1 MLEGIKTDIEK
12 LIALYEAERS
22 ERERLQAELVRC
34 GAENESCRKRI
45 EDCEANMHIFA
56 FNRSHSAACEGAY
69 CASVLHREQNRHIF
83 KHSLKGLQKHKH
95 FRVPHRA
102 FKGRIARSAVA

>member
-45 EDCEANMHIFA
+45 EDLEQQVNNLHLSEAFGVA
-56 FNRSHSAACEGAY
+56 GDGSAAKEKIEKLIKEIDKC
-69 CASVLHREQNRHIF
+69 I
-83 KHSLKGLQKHKH
+83 SLLEN
-95 FRVPHRA
+95 
-102 FKGRIARSAVA
+102 

>member
-45 EDCEANMHIFA
+45 EDLEQQVN
-56 FNRSHSAACEGAY
+56 N
-69 CASVLHREQNRHIF
+69 LHRSGRRQ
-83 KHSLKGLQKHKH
+83 
-95 FRVPHRA
+95 FRRQG
-102 FKGRIARSAVA
+102 KDRETYQGD

>member
-45 EDCEANMHIFA
+45 EDLGQQVNNLHLSEAFGVGGD
-56 FNRSHSAACEGAY
+56 SSAAKEKIERLIKEIDKC
-69 CASVLHREQNRHIF
+69 
-83 KHSLKGLQKHKH
+83 
-95 FRVPHRA
+95 
-102 FKGRIARSAVA
+102 IALLEN

>member
-45 EDCEANMHIFA
+45 EDLEQQVNNLHLAEAFGVDGD
-56 FNRSHSAACEGAY
+56 SSAAKEKIERLIKEIDKC
-69 CASVLHREQNRHIF
+69 
-83 KHSLKGLQKHKH
+83 
-95 FRVPHRA
+95 
-102 FKGRIARSAVA
+102 IALLEN

>member
-45 EDCEANMHIFA
+45 EDLEQQVNNLHLSEAFVVGGD
-56 FNRSHSAACEGAY
+56 SSAAKEKIERLIKEIDKC
-69 CASVLHREQNRHIF
+69 
-83 KHSLKGLQKHKH
+83 
-95 FRVPHRA
+95 
-102 FKGRIARSAVA
+102 IALLEN

>member
-45 EDCEANMHIFA
+45 EDLEQQVNNLHLSEACGVGGD
-56 FNRSHSAACEGAY
+56 SSAAKEKIERLIKEIDKC
-69 CASVLHREQNRHIF
+69 
-83 KHSLKGLQKHKH
+83 
-95 FRVPHRA
+95 
-102 FKGRIARSAVA
+102 IALLEN

>member
-45 EDCEANMHIFA
+45 EDLEQQVNNLPLSEAFGVGGD
-56 FNRSHSAACEGAY
+56 SSAAKEKIERLIKEIDKC
-69 CASVLHREQNRHIF
+69 
-83 KHSLKGLQKHKH
+83 
-95 FRVPHRA
+95 
-102 FKGRIARSAVA
+102 IALLEN